1 MSPSTFTASVASISG
16 EILVEKTDSIAIE
29 EPLEIRL
36 GHGPATNRQRTAVA
50 VTMRTPGHDAELA
63 VGYLVGEGLLADPA
77 DILAVVPAE
86 SNAIRIDLKPGVAV
100 NLDRSNRRGAINSSC
115 GVCGKTALDAI
126 EADGVVPLSDGPV
139 VSANAIHGLTEKLRA
154 AQPAF
159 DVTGG
164 LHAVGLFDASGGL
177 LSLREDVGRHNALD
191 KVVGSEFLA
200 GRFPL
205 RDRIL
210 FASSRASFELVQK
223 AAVAGVPVF
232 AAVGAPSS
240 LAVLLAERFGMTLLG
255 FVRDGRFNVY
265 AGRERIAITTGPA
278 GPGA

>member
-1 MSPSTFTASVASISG
+1 MAIPTFSASVAV
-16 EILVEKTDSIAIE
+16 VEGGTSFDKPDRIAVE

-36 GHGPATNRQRTAVA
+36 GHGPLQNRQRTAIA

-63 VGYLVGEGLLADPA
+63 IGFLVSEGLLTERADLL
-77 DILAVVPAE
+77 DVVPFE
-86 SNAIRIDLKPGVAV
+86 PNAIRVDLKPGVAA
-100 NLDRSNRRGAINSSC
+100 NLDRVDRRGSITSSC
-115 GVCGKTALDAI
+115 GVCGKTTLDAI
-126 EADGVVPLSDGPV
+126 EAEGVAPVPSGPTV
-139 VSANAIHGLTEKLRA
+139 DAEIIHGLTAKLRG

-159 DVTGG
+159 DSTGG
-164 LHAVGLFDASGGL
+164 LHAVGLFDPAGEL
-177 LSLREDVGRHNALD
+177 LVLREDVGRHNALD
-191 KVVGSEFLA
+191 KVIGNEFLT

-223 AAVAGVPVF
+223 AAVVGAPMF

-240 LAVLLAERFGMTLLG
+240 LAVMMAERFGMTLLG
-255 FVRDGRFNVY
+255 FVRDGRFNIY
-265 AGRERIAITTGPA
+265 AGRERIAFTAAPA

>member
-1 MSPSTFTASVASISG
+1 MSFPTFTASVLTISG
-16 EILVEKTDSIAIE
+16 TGTVEKTDSIAVE

-36 GHGPATNRQRTAVA
+36 GYGPANNRQRAAVA

-63 VGYLVGEGLLADPA
+63 VGFLVSEGLLIDPA

-86 SNAIRIDLKPGVAV
+86 ANAVRVDLKPGVSV
-100 NLDRSNRRGAINSSC
+100 DLERLNRRGAINSSC

-126 EADGVVPLSDGPV
+126 EADCVASLPDGPTL
-139 VSANAIHGLTEKLRA
+139 SANVIHGLTAKLRA

-159 DVTGG
+159 DATGG
-164 LHAVGLFDASGGL
+164 LHAVGLFDAYGEL
-177 LSLREDVGRHNALD
+177 MLLREDVGRHNALD
-191 KVVGSEFLA
+191 KVIGNEFLS

-205 RDRIL
+205 RERIL

-223 AAVAGVPVF
+223 AAIAGVPVF

-265 AGRERIAITTGPA
+265 AGRERVSLTAVPA
-278 GPGA
+278 GPAA

>member
-1 MSPSTFTASVASISG
+1 MSLPTFTAPVLAVSG
-16 EILVEKTDSIAIE
+16 TGAVEKTDSIAVE

-36 GHGPATNRQRTAVA
+36 GYGPANNRQRAAVA

-63 VGYLVGEGLLADPA
+63 VGFLVSEGLLADTA

-86 SNAIRIDLKPGVAV
+86 ANAVRVDLKPAVAV
-100 NLDRSNRRGAINSSC
+100 DLERLNRRGAISSSC

-126 EADGVVPLSDGPV
+126 EADGVAPLPSGPIIP
-139 VSANAIHGLTEKLRA
+139 ANVIHGLTEKLRA
-154 AQPAF
+154 AQPTF
-159 DVTGG
+159 DATGG
-164 LHAVGLFDASGGL
+164 LHAVGLFDANGEL
-177 LSLREDVGRHNALD
+177 LILREDVGRHNALD
-191 KVVGSEFLA
+191 KVIGSEFLA

-205 RDRIL
+205 QGRIL

-223 AAVAGVPVF
+223 AAVAGAPVF

-265 AGRERIAITTGPA
+265 AGRERIIL
-278 GPGA
+278 